1 MKTLKKLKAN
11 IEAGHVA
18 MFTMMVM
25 LGCCLSAFGGLVY
38 PDTFLGSVAKFAFN
52 LH

>member
-1 MKTLKKLKAN
+1 MKTLRNLKSN
-11 IEAGHVA
+11 VESGHIA

-25 LGCCLSAFGGLVY
+25 LGCSLSAFGGLVY

>member
-1 MKTLKKLKAN
+1 MIRKLKAN
-11 IEAGHVA
+11 VEAGHIA
-18 MFTMMVM
+18 MFTMCVT
-25 LGCCLSAFGGLVY
+25 LGCALSAFGGLVY